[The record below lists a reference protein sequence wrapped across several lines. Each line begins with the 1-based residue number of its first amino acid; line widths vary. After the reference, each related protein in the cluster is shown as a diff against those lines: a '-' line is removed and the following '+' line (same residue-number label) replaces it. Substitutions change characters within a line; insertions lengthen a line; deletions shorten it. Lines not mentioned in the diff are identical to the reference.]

1 MRSVADHLAAVLDAA
16 RPVSPLDVVLA
27 DAEGCV
33 LAEDVTVARDV
44 PAWTVAG
51 CDGYAVRSADV
62 GPPGPGPAPD
72 VTLPVVADI
81 RVDAPEPL
89 RLVPGTAALV
99 AAGAPVPAGAD
110 AVVPLERTDR
120 GRAAVLVRGGV
131 DAGEHLRPAGRDL
144 AAGAVV
150 LGRGTRLAPRHLA
163 VAAAVGRGR
172 VRVHPAPRVV
182 VLTVGDE
189 LVEPGRPRRPGQ
201 VPDVDGHA
209 LMAAAR
215 DAGATAIRVGPVPD
229 DRGGLREAIADQLVR
244 ADLLVLTGG
253 LSEGPWDTV
262 SDVLAPLGTVR
273 LDRVAMT
280 PGRRQGFGTVRL
292 GTDLDDLRGS
302 GGLAAVGAGERTVA
316 APDVD
321 VPVFAL
327 PGHPVAA
334 LVSFEVFVR
343 PALRAMAGQPE
354 VYRASVR
361 AAAARPWHS
370 PAGMREFVPV
380 VVTGSPTD
388 GYVAD
393 PVGDPSQVSLVSY
406 ATANALMVVGEDTTR
421 VRAGD
426 SLACLVLDG

>member
-16 RPVSPLDVVLA
+16 RPVASLDVVLA

-72 VTLPVVADI
+72 VTLPVVADV

-99 AAGAPVPAGAD
+99 AAGAPVPSGAD
-110 AVVPLERTDR
+110 AVVPLDRTDR
-120 GRAAVLVRGGV
+120 GRAAVVLRGG
-131 DAGEHLRPAGRDL
+131 AEPGEHLHPAGRDL

-209 LMAAAR
+209 LVAAAR
-215 DAGATAIRVGPVPD
+215 GAGATAIRVGPVPD

-273 LDRVAMT
+273 LDHVAMT
-280 PGRRQGFGTVRL
+280 PGRRQGFGTVRP

-302 GGLAAVGAGERTVA
+302 GGLATAGQGVDDA
-316 APDVD
+316 D

-380 VVTGSPTD
+380 VVTGSPTE

-393 PVGDPSQVSLVSY
+393 PVGDPSQISLTSF
-406 ATANALMVVGEDTTR
+406 ATANALMVVGEDMTR